1 MPLPSLCSQRDPP
14 EPRVHTEPHSHC
26 ETLNEFRGFFW
37 FFFSFEEGDAHTA
50 DPDPGKKWNPTNF
63 FRTCMSEYSFMPY
76 HDAWSCS
83 YLRTKPFPTLCCF
96 SGQAVYSYWWSLKR
110 RVGEW
115 KQAAHWRVSLP
126 CLGLGLCPP
135 AGPVPCCCSP
145 KL

>member
-1 MPLPSLCSQRDPP
+1 MPLPPFPLLTEGSSRATCPYRTSQSLWNP
-14 EPRVHTEPHSHC
+14 EWIQGVF
-26 ETLNEFRGFFW
+26 LV
-37 FFFSFEEGDAHTA
+37 FFSFDEGDAHTA
-50 DPDPGKKWNPTNF
+50 DPDKKWNPTNF

-76 HDAWSCS
+76 HDAWPCS
-83 YLRTKPFPTLCCF
+83 YLRSKPFPTLCCF

-115 KQAAHWRVSLP
+115 EQAAHWRVSLP

-135 AGPVPCCCSP
+135 AGPAPSCCSP